1 MSLKLIT
8 AKQTAEQLRI
18 SRPTLTRLKN
28 EIGYYRVGSKTMF
41 AEDAVASYLKR
52 VEQVAAEKI
61 GRNLVESGGERQ
73 C

>member
-8 AKQTAEQLRI
+8 AKQTAECLKI

-41 AEDAVASYLKR
+41 AEEAVTSYLKR
-52 VEQVAAEKI
+52 VEQSATLNEK
-61 GRNLVESGGERQ
+61 RHQTENGGDADE
-73 C
+73 